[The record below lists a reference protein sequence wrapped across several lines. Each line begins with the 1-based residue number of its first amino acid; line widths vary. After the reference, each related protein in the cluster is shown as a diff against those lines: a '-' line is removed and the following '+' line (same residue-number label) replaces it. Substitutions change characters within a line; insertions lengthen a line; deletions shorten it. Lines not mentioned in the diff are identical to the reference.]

1 MAEVYHNKNPISVCD
16 AATIAFLKAEAAAS
30 PLHRARLCLHRS
42 SDDAVNEMLIAITRD
57 LIVRPHRHP
66 GKTESFLVVDG
77 DLDLVVFDDEGGA
90 EAVIAMGPP
99 GQGRVFH
106 HRLSEPKWHSLLV
119 KTEFAVFVET
129 TCGPFRSGGAE
140 FAPFAP
146 ADESDLRA
154 FLTAKADRGFAEG
167 KTLDSLAFVPHARSP
182 GKRQS

>member
-1 MAEVYHNKNPISVCD
+1 MAEVYHNKSAISVCD
-16 AATIAFLKAEAAAS
+16 AATIAFLKTEAAAS

-66 GKTESFLVVDG
+66 GKTESFLMVEG
-77 DLDLVVFDDEGGA
+77 DLDLVVFDDAGGT
-90 EAVIAMGPP
+90 EAVIAMGPM
-99 GQGRVFH
+99 GHGRVFH

-129 TCGPFRSGGAE
+129 TSGPFQSGGAE

-146 ADESDLRA
+146 ADKTDLRR
-154 FLTAKADRGFAEG
+154 FLCDSVDRGFAEG
-167 KTLDSLAFVPHARSP
+167 KTLDSLAFAPHARTD
-182 GKRQS
+182 GRQ